1 MMAIWNS
8 WRPNGQKP
16 REGSN
21 GALIDATRKVIDES
35 RAKTLKEQQEAFDRM
50 TARWKAEVLR

>member
-1 MMAIWNS
+1 MWNS

-21 GALIDATRKVIDES
+21 GALIDATNEAIQKS
-35 RAKTLKEQQEAFDRM
+35 RAQTLKSQQEAFDRM
-50 TARWKAEVLR
+50 NAKFMREVINP